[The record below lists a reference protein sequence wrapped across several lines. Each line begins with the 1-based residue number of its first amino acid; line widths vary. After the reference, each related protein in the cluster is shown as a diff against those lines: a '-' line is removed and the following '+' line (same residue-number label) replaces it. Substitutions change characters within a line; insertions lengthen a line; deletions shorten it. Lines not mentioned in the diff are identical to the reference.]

1 MKEKTFYIISMI
13 GTIICFIGDN
23 LLGYFNPSSDFGS
36 KLLFINFSYDWANV
50 SSFRFVMAGLLGVIS
65 LLMMFFGFYGIY
77 IRMEKKKSKFSKY
90 FIFGSFLFVSVGI
103 LYHNVFAISAY
114 IFNRLSNLGFSDPKA
129 FTIEFF
135 NTFIK
140 VGFLAAVGYFI
151 LALCMFLSSL
161 NEEIYSRKCMC
172 IINPLFFMFVCIF
185 LSRVLPQTAFV
196 NGVFGLGQQSLG
208 LFIVFLVLYKTV
220 SD

>member
-1 MKEKTFYIISMI
+1 
-13 GTIICFIGDN
+13 
-23 LLGYFNPSSDFGS
+23 
-36 KLLFINFSYDWANV
+36 
-50 SSFRFVMAGLLGVIS
+50 MAGLLGVIS

-77 IRMEKKKSKFSKY
+77 IRMKKKKSKFSKY

-151 LALCMFLSSL
+151 LVLCMFLSSL